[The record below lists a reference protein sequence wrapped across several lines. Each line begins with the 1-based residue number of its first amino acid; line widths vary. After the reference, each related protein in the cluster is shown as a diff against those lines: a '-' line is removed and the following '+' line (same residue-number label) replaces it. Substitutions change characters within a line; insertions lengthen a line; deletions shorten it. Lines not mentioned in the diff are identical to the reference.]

1 MVVLEVSGASWG
13 RILMPSKI
21 TGPAE
26 CAKKDGE
33 GYQRFAKEV
42 RQAWIEAVVENVT
55 NQLYNVH
62 SAIRNPT

>member
-1 MVVLEVSGASWG
+1 
-13 RILMPSKI
+13 MPSKI